1 MLQFVTR
8 RPCLN
13 SISMLLMTPRYV
25 LGCGRFL
32 LRMPNLFSRR
42 LLLGLKK
49 VAKVDRSGLKFAKI
63 PNIPLKN

>member
-1 MLQFVTR
+1 
-8 RPCLN
+8 
-13 SISMLLMTPRYV
+13 MLLMTPRYV